1 MGTLGILLKK
11 YGGSAFTLI
20 ICGGLLLIF
29 FPFSGHSLNY
39 QHDSKQPKSNLIS
52 QLEQPSLGNQ
62 TQAIRRDKYIGEFRK
77 LPDDPIEITEVTVKG
92 QATQTN
98 KHIRAPED
106 SENWL
111 EGLSFKV
118 KNKSG
123 RNIVYL
129 SIYLTFPETKD
140 DRNSPTLSFPL
151 EFGINPQWKTL
162 PANLEALSPDQE
174 IEFSVSGEKYEA
186 LDRFISRKKPVNSI
200 NVLMLRTVVVMFD
213 NESGWDS
220 GVYLRRDPQNPQK
233 WIDLD

>member
-1 MGTLGILLKK
+1 MGILRIFRKK

-29 FPFSGHSLNY
+29 FPFSGISRSY
-39 QHDSKQPKSNLIS
+39 QPGLKQPKSNLTA
-52 QLEQPSLGNQ
+52 PQ

-77 LPDDPIEITEVTVKG
+77 MPNDPIEITEVKVKG

-98 KHIRAPED
+98 KHMRAPED

-123 RNIVYL
+123 RDIVYL
-129 SIYLTFPETKD
+129 CIHLTFPETKD
-140 DRNSPTLSFPL
+140 DRNSPTFTFPL
-151 EFGINPQWKTL
+151 EFGINPQWKPL
-162 PANLEALSPDQE
+162 PANVEALSPNQE
-174 IEFSVSGEKYEA
+174 IEFSISGEKYEA
-186 LDRFISRKKPVNSI
+186 LDRFISRKKPINSM
-200 NVLMLRTVVVMFD
+200 NVLMLRTGLVMFN
-213 NESGWDS
+213 NESGWDM